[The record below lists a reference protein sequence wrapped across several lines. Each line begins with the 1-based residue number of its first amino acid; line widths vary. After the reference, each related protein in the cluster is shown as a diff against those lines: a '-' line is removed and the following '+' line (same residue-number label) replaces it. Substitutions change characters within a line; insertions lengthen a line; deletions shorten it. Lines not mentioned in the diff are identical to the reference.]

1 MQGQK
6 AEDSSSLAHHSYST
20 QMYNIFNN
28 AIEGIFKM
36 SVDGDQNLVENCN
49 SSPRGELFVN
59 SSDSRRW

>member
-36 SVDGDQNLVENCN
+36 SVDGDQNLK
-49 SSPRGELFVN
+49 
-59 SSDSRRW
+59 